1 MSYSSYN
8 VRGISCKSDTI
19 AYTSNHKFLPLE
31 SQVYLKR
38 NNCRQEYD
46 HHKIHE
52 HTRDHPHNSK
62 HEHTRDHDNT
72 HNSKHEHTRD
82 HDNTHN
88 SKHEHTRDHNHPH
101 QMCTKC

>member
-8 VRGISCKSDTI
+8 VRGILCKSDTI

-38 NNCRQEYD
+38 TNCKQEHNNPD
-46 HHKIHE
+46 
-52 HTRDHPHNSK
+52 NSK
-62 HEHTRDHDNT
+62 HEHTRDHNHT

-88 SKHEHTRDHNHPH
+88 SKHEHTRDHNHTH
-101 QMCTKC
+101 QMCPKC

>member
-46 HHKIHE
+46 HNHKIHE
-52 HTRDHPHNSK
+52 HTRDH
-62 HEHTRDHDNT
+62 
-72 HNSKHEHTRD
+72 
-82 HDNTHN
+82 THN
-88 SKHEHTRDHNHPH
+88 SKHEHTRDHNHTHNSKHEHTRDHTH

>member
-1 MSYSSYN
+1 MSYGSYN
-8 VRGISCKSDTI
+8 ILEKSYKYNTI

-46 HHKIHE
+46 HHHKIHE
-52 HTRDHPHNSK
+52 HTRDHNH
-62 HEHTRDHDNT
+62 T
-72 HNSKHEHTRD
+72 HNSKHEHTRY
-82 HDNTHN
+82 
-88 SKHEHTRDHNHPH
+88 HNHPH